1 MISGKVTSPA
11 ATIKYINTLKSS
23 TLQAARMAVVK
34 GTLAIHAEAIRVVSE
49 NDGGSPAIRRGK
61 HVTVSDPFTPPHTDT
76 GVLRKSIK
84 FNMNSTGETGEVGSN
99 LKYAAWLE
107 FGTATMA
114 PRPWLSVAV
123 ENMKDKIGSIFFNFI
138 EKEIKK

>member
-1 MISGKVTSPA
+1 MINGKVTSPA
-11 ATIKYINTLKSS
+11 ATIKHIDSLKKS
-23 TLQAARMAVVK
+23 TVQAVK
-34 GTLAIHAEAIRVVSE
+34 MSVAKATLAIHAEAIKVVSE
-49 NDGGSPAIRRGK
+49 NDGGSSAIRRGK
-61 HVTVSDPFTPPHTDT
+61 NVTVSDPFSPPHTDT

-84 FNMNSTGETGEVGSN
+84 FNIDANGENGEVGSN
-99 LKYAAWLE
+99 LKYASWLE